1 MLVKFAEFLCDCDL
15 CESLN
20 VYFEEKIEKFDPGH
34 LVVAFCDNVP
44 RNSVYMSSLKG
55 HFFINCGE
63 ATCSH
68 QRLKGVN

>member
-20 VYFEEKIEKFDPGH
+20 VYFEEKIEKSNPGH
-34 LVVAFCDNVP
+34 FVVAFCDDVP
-44 RNSVYMSSLKG
+44 RNSIYMSKLKER
-55 HFFINCGE
+55 FFINFGE

-68 QRLKGVN
+68 QRLQGIN